1 GGSTGHRH
9 CRQRQAGRADLVE
22 LNPQFDIDS
31 HGAKTAARLA
41 WSITR
46 GGSTGHRHCRQRQAG
61 RADLVELNPQ
71 FDIDSH
77 G

>member
-1 GGSTGHRH
+1 VELPVVEALVTAIAASGKL
-9 CRQRQAGRADLVE
+9 AGADLVE

-46 GGSTGHRHCRQRQAG
+46 H
-61 RADLVELNPQ
+61 LVKNR
-71 FDIDSH
+71 
-77 G
+77 

>member
-1 GGSTGHRH
+1 
-9 CRQRQAGRADLVE
+9 VE

-46 GGSTGHRHCRQRQAG
+46 H
-61 RADLVELNPQ
+61 LVKNR
-71 FDIDSH
+71 
-77 G
+77 